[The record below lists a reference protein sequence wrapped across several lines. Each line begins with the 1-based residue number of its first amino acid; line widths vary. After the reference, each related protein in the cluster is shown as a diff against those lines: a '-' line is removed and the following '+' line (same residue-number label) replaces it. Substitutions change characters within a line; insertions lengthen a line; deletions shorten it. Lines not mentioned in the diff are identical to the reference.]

1 MFKTVGMAV
10 AAAHLAQMKAT
21 SAISSGNSTSGLVVA
36 KLKLV
41 TTQSSF
47 LGGWGARVH
56 DTHLV
61 TGFAVSIIHS
71 EMDEGTE
78 RREVGLTEMLNNVGT
93 LALY

>member
-1 MFKTVGMAV
+1 MASAPLLREDHTVYPVGR
-10 AAAHLAQMKAT
+10 H
-21 SAISSGNSTSGLVVA
+21 S
-36 KLKLV
+36 
-41 TTQSSF
+41 
-47 LGGWGARVH
+47 

-78 RREVGLTEMLNNVGT
+78 RRKVGLTEMLNNVDA

>member
-1 MFKTVGMAV
+1 MASVPLLQKDHTVYPVGR
-10 AAAHLAQMKAT
+10 H
-21 SAISSGNSTSGLVVA
+21 S
-36 KLKLV
+36 
-41 TTQSSF
+41 
-47 LGGWGARVH
+47 
-56 DTHLV
+56 DTHFL